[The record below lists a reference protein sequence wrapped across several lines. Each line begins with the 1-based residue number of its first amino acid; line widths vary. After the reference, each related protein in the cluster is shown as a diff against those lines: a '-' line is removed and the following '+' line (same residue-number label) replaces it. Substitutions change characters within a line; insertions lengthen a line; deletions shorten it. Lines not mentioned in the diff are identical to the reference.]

1 MADTTTT
8 NLLLTKP
15 EVGASTDT
23 WGTKVNTDLDT
34 IDAVFAG
41 DGTGTSV
48 GLNIGSG
55 KKLKLVG
62 DVIDT
67 NGNELLKVTATAS
80 AVNQVTLANAATGG
94 APTFTA
100 SGDDT
105 NISIALAPKGS
116 GSINLAGPVAASG
129 TAAYLLKGIT
139 YLTSGTA
146 LTYTTPA
153 NVRALYVECVG
164 GGGGGGGVDGQGA
177 GTGAG
182 AGGGSGGG
190 YVAKLITS
198 PSATYT
204 YTVGAGGAGGTAG
217 ANNGAAGGNTTFAGG
232 AISLS
237 ADGGSAGG
245 GHTASASN
253 AYYNQV
259 AGGDGS
265 GGDVVIGGQNGGA
278 RSRGNFTQYYGG
290 YGGGSIFGQ
299 GGGGAGGSG
308 SAGSAGTR
316 YGGGGGGAANE
327 STTSNYA
334 GGAGFQGVIRITE
347 YY

>member
-23 WGTKVNTDLDT
+23 WGTKINTDLDSV
-34 IDAVFAG
+34 DAVFAG
-41 DGTGTSV
+41 AGTGTSV

-80 AVNQVTLANAATGG
+80 AVNEVTLANAATGG
-94 APTFTA
+94 NPTLTA

-105 NISIALAPKGS
+105 NISLTLAPKGT
-116 GSINLAGPVAASG
+116 GSINFAGPVAASG
-129 TAAYLLKGIT
+129 TDAYLLKNIT
-139 YLTSGTA
+139 YLPPGTS

-153 NVRALYVECVG
+153 NVRAIYVECVG

-182 AGGGSGGG
+182 AAGGGGGG

-198 PSATYT
+198 PSASYT
-204 YTVGAGGAGGTAG
+204 YTTGAGGTGGAAG
-217 ANNGAAGGNTTFAGG
+217 ANNGTTGGNTTFTDGT
-232 AISLS
+232 LTLT
-237 ADGGSAGG
+237 ADGGIGG
-245 GHTASASN
+245 TGHTAAASN

-299 GGGGAGGSG
+299 GNGGYGGSN
-308 SAGSAGTR
+308 SAGSAGIR
-316 YGGGGGGAANE
+316 YGGGGGGAAADGI
-327 STTSNYA
+327 SSNYA